1 MLWWCCVLWNITY
14 ILMWLIKALSLGLQI
29 LNIVYICGYME
40 MYIYKF
46 VYTYNCIYTFV
57 YIYSVC
63 VFHGSVSFIFHPY
76 GILELMPK
84 ILLCHGSRI
93 FSNFCLLL
101 QWIIKHIRHLQ
112 GIITLNKRISNKLN
126 DIWVG
131 KPYRLK
137 DTGNKYLDI
146 AFLTFSWKYLF
157 YLPASTSFSQE

>member
-1 MLWWCCVLWNITY
+1 MWCHTFRHRHKLFLCDLVTAFSLCIVWKIVPDISLERSVRGGFSAWCCDDGVLWNITY

-40 MYIYKF
+40 VYIYKF
-46 VYTYNCIYTFV
+46 VYIYTFV

-101 QWIIKHIRHLQ
+101 QWIIKHIKHWQ
-112 GIITLNKRISNKLN
+112 GIITL
-126 DIWVG
+126 
-131 KPYRLK
+131 
-137 DTGNKYLDI
+137 
-146 AFLTFSWKYLF
+146 
-157 YLPASTSFSQE
+157 